1 MEALYIKGG
10 GWSVAF
16 SFGII
21 QYLLEQHENK
31 LRNAKWAGWSAG
43 SLTAL
48 HILSILH
55 DTDNRTPLQRHIA
68 AMEFWFKNTIH
79 ESSRRSV
86 MNNWGDCWLEYF
98 IHLGF
103 IRNPELYTYA
113 NDKVHI
119 GLTKLRPGTIIPKP
133 MGEVISKYKSNA
145 HMMEVSYHSCYCP
158 GFMQKPAIALK
169 RWQGDKFH
177 RLDGVYFE
185 NKIMLSDQY
194 KRDEILVIGRRG
206 DGQCDI
212 SPDPMIFG
220 HRPVVSV
227 FDITP
232 RPRYLYEMYDNGYH
246 QAKKYD
252 ETYKIK

>member
-1 MEALYIKGG
+1 
-10 GWSVAF
+10 
-16 SFGII
+16 
-21 QYLLEQHENK
+21 
-31 LRNAKWAGWSAG
+31 
-43 SLTAL
+43 
-48 HILSILH
+48 
-55 DTDNRTPLQRHIA
+55 
-68 AMEFWFKNTIH
+68 
-79 ESSRRSV
+79 